1 MKKPLRKTFLKSMN
15 KTLIHIVFFAFLFCG
30 TSLMGQAGANQRIKI
45 DGVAAVI
52 GDYVILESDID
63 KAYVDLQSQG
73 IPTKNIERCSLLGK
87 LMEDKL
93 YAHHAEQDSLQV
105 SDAEVNDYVGRTID
119 YFVQELGSMEKVL
132 EFYKKPNEQ
141 AFRDE
146 LFDINRVQQL
156 SQKMQ
161 AKIVEEIEVT
171 PDEVRQFFDNIPAD
185 ELPVFGAEL
194 EIAQIVIE
202 PVPTSDEEDRIIRQL
217 ESMRND
223 VLENGSS
230 FSSKAILYSQ
240 DPGSRSR
247 GGRYTLDRKRPMMVK
262 EFRDQAYRLREGEIS
277 QPFMTDFGWHIV
289 TVDKIRG
296 QLLDVRHVL
305 LVPDV
310 TNVELAKAK
319 SELELIRKRIQDGEI
334 SFDQAAIEFS
344 DDKDTRSNGGV
355 LINPATGDTRFE
367 LTKLDPTLYNQ
378 ILKLEED
385 QISTPLLDEERSG
398 KRKYKIIKVT
408 NRFDQH
414 VADYAQDYVKI
425 KDLALKEKQ
434 LDAIQ
439 KWMAEKITDTY
450 VSVNRVHKA
459 CDFANK
465 WIKE

>member
-1 MKKPLRKTFLKSMN
+1 
-15 KTLIHIVFFAFLFCG
+15 
-30 TSLMGQAGANQRIKI
+30 
-45 DGVAAVI
+45 VAAVI

-105 SDAEVNDYVGRTID
+105 SDAEINDYVGRTID

-141 AFRDE
+141 SFRDE
-146 LFDINRVQQL
+146 LFDINKVQQL

-161 AKIVEEIEVT
+161 AKIVEEIEIT

-202 PVPTSDEEDRIIRQL
+202 PIPTSEEEDRIVRQL

-277 QPFMTDFGWHIV
+277 QPFKTDFGWHIV

-319 SELELIRKRIQDGEI
+319 SELALIRKRIQDGEI
-334 SFDQAAIEFS
+334 SFDEGAIEFS

-385 QISTPLLDEERSG
+385 QISIPLLDEERSG

-439 KWMAEKITDTY
+439 KWMAQKITDTY
-450 VSVNRVHKA
+450 VSVNRVHKK